1 MKQLALVLFAWLAQA
16 VPFAADAQP
25 APTRCNPAMQCCRQ
39 ANLPGDPGCAGGG
52 NPINLL
58 TGNKYQQETDLAPLP
73 GVQGLEIVRRYN
85 SASALDTHVNRTN
98 GLLGKAWRLSY
109 EIELSADGEHQR
121 ILTLADGSQ
130 VSFTRGVL
138 QPTHFIASDL
148 GQGRLVEQGDGA
160 EWQRLDGQRF
170 SFNGQGRLVQ
180 IHAATGE
187 FTSLAHDGQGRP
199 IKVTDPQG
207 RSLQLHYADAKSATR
222 YRGVSAIDT
231 PVGRFEY
238 RYGSGEQ
245 AANLVQ
251 VLLPGQAQ
259 RRYHYEDPRHASAL
273 TGVSIDD
280 VAKRQRLSTYLYD
293 AQGLAV
299 LSVKGIPAKLQTD
312 ANGQSVQPHRL
323 QDGSGLEQVIVE
335 RGKDSVT
342 VLNSLNQASQAKWAG
357 IAGQRLITEFRGAGC
372 AHCPPPNTRWAYDQ
386 HGRLTETTQLGA
398 QGRALQGERHE
409 LDAWGRVKATHRVS
423 YANGQAQTELVAR
436 FEYAAPFADMS
447 GDATQPTLIAR
458 PSVVPGKEHVTR
470 IAYNAHGQ
478 PTSIAEEGF
487 SPIDDKGELSA
498 MSITR
503 TTSYQYS
510 GINGR
515 SVLKQID
522 GPLANG
528 PKASPADSDLT
539 TMQWDERGS
548 VVTTLLQPGGF
559 KSEVS
564 YDEAGRLQ
572 QVRNHEG
579 ASTRYHYTAAGQL
592 AKLERSINGGA
603 LQTQTFEYDTQGRLV
618 ETGADS
624 GNAHKAQTR
633 MAYDGADRL
642 LWRANALGWA
652 EQWKRD
658 SEGRIFEEG
667 RFSSRIVQ
675 SSAYEWNADGSLKA
689 VSDNAG
695 RRVVLSTPSVRRDVV
710 STPVRADPSTSSGQG
725 TPDGVSKPTRTSHL
739 VDDFGRVVLTRSPD
753 SGSTMRQFDAA
764 DRLTAMRDAL
774 NQEAHYAYDA
784 AGRVTRQTAQ
794 AKGQEPVV
802 TQWRYEGRKL
812 VELIHPTQSERYAY
826 DAQGQRTTRS
836 VTLGGHT
843 ALTRHE
849 RDANGELTATTL
861 PDGSRITCERNG
873 QDQITSMTRS
883 NVHTEWLRGFE
894 RKQLLAKDFE
904 RDLVGL
910 ASYTAGNGIEAKFI
924 RSREGTLARVLYRQ
938 PQPKPMTARN
948 GVPEFVGKS
957 TQDTFERLLG
967 IAPAHAAGEGGVS
980 PISVRPEVSKGQAEP
995 VEASSNKLPGA
1006 LGQPQDPQALIDH
1019 RYLWDPRGNLMLDQ
1033 QRAGQQPSDSGYAYD
1048 WQNRLIVASTQ
1059 ASQSAALQPVSQKTD
1074 AAPQAS
1080 YYLHDAQGRRVLA
1093 RDEQQ
1098 ATRRIAYDGSTHR
1111 WSDDAD
1117 VKAEYDAS
1125 GQPQRIGTRRF
1136 EWDVHG
1142 RLLQVRDN
1150 DKLLATYQYSHRG
1163 QRIEKKAQAQHT
1175 LYLYDEQSQLTAELD
1190 ASGKITR
1197 QYVYAANL
1205 PIAVIEGEAALH
1217 QDTAAW
1223 LQAFIDIGHIARSWI
1238 GAQDNTAWLH
1248 TNHLGAPEAATD
1260 AKGQLIWKASYAAS
1274 GKAKTN
1280 SSNTFALN
1288 LRLPGQYAD
1297 AETGLHYNL
1306 HRYYDPERGQ
1316 YLSPDPLAQAP
1327 GYPDG
1332 PNPYAYVR
1340 YNPLRYVDP
1349 QGLVLFAF
1357 DGTGNDLSDEG
1368 AISNVARFRRLYQG
1382 GGEARYVAGVGT
1394 VHNDRQ
1400 WGDIEPPGPD
1410 MGTNGSG
1417 TRRIE
1422 RMMTYLMEEAR
1433 TADDYTPMD
1442 IDIVGFSRGAAQ
1454 ARDFANNILGY
1465 FGTSANGDS
1474 FSFST
1479 DTRGWFNYSAAV
1491 RNAAGERVEFR
1502 GRQCVRF
1509 RFMGLWDT
1517 VLSANTGRGYN
1528 MAIPAQFQHV
1538 AHAVA
1543 LNEHRSDDSEWNATR
1558 RNLPLSGAA
1567 AVLPVGA
1574 HWGGFPLVSIG
1585 ASSNTPGR
1593 VRIERGFVGAHA
1605 DIGGGYAGG
1614 ENQLSFVAL
1623 SWMVAQARSAGVQ
1636 MRAPD
1641 ADSTIPTSN
1650 PIIHDQSNAMR
1661 VGSPVDSQGNAQRF
1675 VVRNGRALNTYT
1687 VEDRQVSGAASGSR
1701 QRNMGFTNF
1710 GPNNRSMTFADTQR
1724 LISYLGRDLNGA
1736 DNSAQTWIDR
1746 GPRQINGG
1754 TNQTGTVNI
1763 AEYMRWLR
1771 SNGYCFAGDACDRVR
1786 Q

>member
-1 MKQLALVLFAWLAQA
+1 MKRLALLMFAWLMQAAPLAAHAQT
-16 VPFAADAQP
+16 

-39 ANLPGDPGCAGGG
+39 VNLPGDPGCAGGG
-52 NPINLL
+52 NPVNLL

-109 EIELSADGEHQR
+109 EIELSADAEHQR
-121 ILTLADGSQ
+121 TLTLADGSQ
-130 VSFTRGVL
+130 VSLTRGVL

-187 FTSLAHDGQGRP
+187 FTSLAYDGQGRL
-199 IKVTDPQG
+199 IKISDPQG

-251 VLLPGQAQ
+251 VLLPGQMQ
-259 RRYHYEDPRHASAL
+259 RRYHYEDPRHVSAL
-273 TGVSIDD
+273 TGISIGDG
-280 VAKRQRLSTYLYD
+280 AKRQRLSTYLYD

-299 LSVKGIPAKLQTD
+299 LSVKGIPAKLRTD
-312 ANGQSVQPHRL
+312 ANGQALQPHRL

-342 VLNSLNQASQAKWAG
+342 VLNSLNQASHAKWAE

-372 AHCPPPNTRWAYDQ
+372 AHCPPPDTRWAYDQ
-386 HGRLTETTQLGA
+386 HGRLTETTQLDA
-398 QGRALQGERHE
+398 QGRALQGERHD

-423 YANGQAQTELVAR
+423 YANSQAQTELIAR
-436 FEYAAPFADMS
+436 FEYAAPFADRS
-447 GDATQPTLIAR
+447 GDATQPTLVARSSVIAGR
-458 PSVVPGKEHVTR
+458 EHVTR
-470 IAYNAHGQ
+470 IAYNEHGQ
-478 PTSIAEEGF
+478 TTAVTEQGF

-498 MSITR
+498 TPIAR
-503 TTSYQYS
+503 TTNYGYS
-510 GINGR
+510 RINGR
-515 SVLKQID
+515 SVLTQID

-528 PKASPADSDLT
+528 PRASPQDSDIT
-539 TMQWDERGS
+539 AMQWDERGS
-548 VVTTLLQPGGF
+548 VVTALVQPGGF
-559 KSEVS
+559 TSEVS
-564 YDEAGRLQ
+564 YDEAVRLQ
-572 QVRNHEG
+572 QVRNQEG
-579 ASTRYHYTAAGQL
+579 ASSRYHYTAAGQL

-633 MAYDGADRL
+633 MAYDSADRL
-642 LWRANALGWA
+642 LWRANAVGWA

-658 SEGRIFEEG
+658 SEGRIIEEG
-667 RFSSRIVQ
+667 RFSSHIVQ
-675 SSAYEWNADGSLKA
+675 SSAYEWNDDGSLKA

-695 RRVVLSTPSVRRDVV
+695 RRVVLSAPIVRRDVD
-710 STPVRADPSTSSGQG
+710 SAPVRAA
-725 TPDGVSKPTRTSHL
+725 VSKPTRTRQFA
-739 VDDFGRVVLTRSPD
+739 DDFGRVVLTRSVD
-753 SGSTMRQFDAA
+753 SGDTFRQFDAA
-764 DRLTAMRDAL
+764 DRLIAMRDAL
-774 NQEAHYAYDA
+774 NHEARYEYDA
-784 AGRVTRQTAQ
+784 AGRITQQSAQ
-794 AKGQEPVV
+794 AKNQAPIV
-802 TQWRYEGRKL
+802 TQWRYQGRQL
-812 VELIHPTQSERYAY
+812 VELIHPTQSERYAFN
-826 DAQGQRTTRS
+826 AQGQRTTRS
-836 VTLGGHT
+836 VTIVGSAAVT
-843 ALTRHE
+843 AFMRHE
-849 RDANGELTATTL
+849 RDANGEITATTL
-861 PDGSRITCERNG
+861 PDGSRLIHERNAQG
-873 QDQITSMTRS
+873 QITALTRGH
-883 NVHTEWLRGFE
+883 VHTEWLRGFE
-894 RKQLLAKDFE
+894 KKQLLAKDFE

-910 ASYTAGNGIEAKFI
+910 ASYTAGNGIEARFI

-938 PQPKPMTARN
+938 PQRKTMTARH
-948 GVPEFVGKS
+948 GVPQFIGKN

-967 IAPAHAAGEGGVS
+967 ITPAHATT
-980 PISVRPEVSKGQAEP
+980 PVRPEVSKGQAESAE
-995 VEASSNKLPGA
+995 VLPGA

-1019 RYLWDPRGNLMLDQ
+1019 RYLWDTRGNLLLDA
-1033 QRAGQQPSDSGYAYD
+1033 QRAGAQPSDSGYAYD
-1048 WQNRLIVASTQ
+1048 WQDRLIVASTQ
-1059 ASQSAALQPVSQKTD
+1059 AAQGAALQPASQKAE
-1074 AAPQAS
+1074 AAPETS

-1093 RDEQQ
+1093 QEAEH

-1111 WSDDAD
+1111 WNTDGNS
-1117 VKAEYDAS
+1117 KAAYDAS
-1125 GQPQRIGTRRF
+1125 GQPQTIGTRRF
-1136 EWDVHG
+1136 EWDAHG

-1150 DKLLATYQYSHRG
+1150 DKLLATYSYSHRG
-1163 QRIEKKAQAQHT
+1163 QRIEKKTGQQHT
-1175 LYLYDEQSQLTAELD
+1175 LYLYDEQSQLMAELD
-1190 ASGKITR
+1190 AAGKITR
-1197 QYVYAANL
+1197 QYVYAANV
-1205 PIAVIEGEAALH
+1205 PIAVIDDETALH

-1238 GAQDNTAWLH
+1238 GAHDTTHWLH
-1248 TNHLGAPEAATD
+1248 TNHLGAPEAATN
-1260 AKGQLIWKASYAAS
+1260 AKGQLIWQASYSAS
-1274 GKAKTN
+1274 GKARL
-1280 SSNTFALN
+1280 SSVRPEVSKDRPELVEGLGTFALN

-1306 HRYYDPERGQ
+1306 HRYYDPERSQ

-1340 YNPLRYVDP
+1340 YNPLRYVDR

-1357 DGTGNDLSDEG
+1357 DGTGNDLSDAG
-1368 AISNVARFRRLYQG
+1368 AISNVARFSRLYQG
-1382 GGEARYVAGVGT
+1382 DGQRRYVAGVGT
-1394 VHNDRQ
+1394 RHEDQQ
-1400 WGDIEPPGPD
+1400 WGNIEPPAGD
-1410 MGTNGSG
+1410 EGTNGSG

-1433 TADDYTPMD
+1433 SADDYAPMD

-1479 DTRGWFNYSAAV
+1479 DSGGWFNYNAAV

-1528 MAIPAQFQHV
+1528 MAIPAQFRHV

-1543 LNEHRSDDSEWNATR
+1543 LNEHRSDDAEWNATR
-1558 RNLPLSGAA
+1558 RNLPLTGPAS
-1567 AVLPVGA
+1567 VLPVGA

-1585 ASSNTPGR
+1585 ASSDTPGHVR
-1593 VRIERGFVGAHA
+1593 VERGFIGAHA

-1623 SWMVAQARSAGVQ
+1623 SWMVAQARSAGLQ

-1641 ADSTIPTSN
+1641 ADSAIPTSN
-1650 PIIHDQSNAMR
+1650 PIIHDQSNALR

-1675 VVRNGRALNTYT
+1675 VVRNVRALNTYT
-1687 VEDRQVSGAASGSR
+1687 VEDRQVSGAASGSQ
-1701 QRNMGFTNF
+1701 QRNMGFTNY
-1710 GPNNRSMTFADTQR
+1710 GPNNRSMTFTDTQR
-1724 LISYLGRDLNGA
+1724 FISYLDRNLNGA

-1754 TNQTGTVNI
+1754 SNQTGTVNI
-1763 AEYMRWLR
+1763 VQYMRWLR
-1771 SNGYCFAGDACDRVR
+1771 DNGYCFAGDACDRAP